1 MGAQES
7 TLTGSGASLP
17 HLRNPP
23 LLESADD
30 LATLSHLNEPSGL
43 FFVAFTSSWFSPPY
57 IVLYA
62 VQTRYAQR
70 KIYMYSGIVL
80 LAVNPFEPV
89 AMYTPEIVKS
99 YIGRNKGE
107 LEPHLFAITEDAR
120 TAMLLD
126 GTGQTIIV
134 SGERYEVRS

>member
-1 MGAQES
+1 M
-7 TLTGSGASLP
+7 
-17 HLRNPP
+17 
-23 LLESADD
+23 
-30 LATLSHLNEPSGL
+30 
-43 FFVAFTSSWFSPPY
+43 
-57 IVLYA
+57 LYA

-70 KIYMYSGIVL
+70 KIYTYSGIVL

-107 LEPHLFAITEDAR
+107 LEPHLFAIAEDAR
-120 TAMLLD
+120 AAMLLD